1 MTLAA
6 LRRLV
11 VAVVVAGALFAP
23 AAAARAH
30 VPAPTPG
37 IGAKL
42 LEGPADSLDNP
53 RAHEYI
59 IDHVAP
65 GATISRRIG
74 FSNGNSQP
82 ADLTF
87 YAAASEI
94 HDGAFVPGADHAAND
109 LTSWTTF
116 SPTSATVLPGHTLP
130 VTVTITV
137 PVVATR
143 GERYAAALAEYA
155 SSPAAG
161 GGVASVSRVGIRIY
175 LSVGPGGEPTTAFS
189 IDTMTARR
197 DADGNPLV
205 TAQVH
210 NTGERA
216 IDLAGDLELTNG
228 PSSLS
233 AGPFAVRTTSTLK
246 PGDSGTVTVALDRE
260 LPRGPWDALIT
271 LTSGVTSESGTAR
284 LTFPID
290 NGASAA
296 PTTVIR
302 QHAPQSPFRA
312 IASAAVVVVVLILL
326 MLSVA
331 VRRRRRRARGL
342 VEFREAGHRLLAV
355 SCCSDDAGRRVAKR

>member
-1 MTLAA
+1 MTLATI
-6 LRRLV
+6 RRLV
-11 VAVVVAGALFAP
+11 VAVFVAGALCAP
-23 AAAARAH
+23 ATAAFAQ
-30 VPAPTPG
+30 VPAPPPG

-53 RAHEYI
+53 RAHEYV

-65 GATISRRIG
+65 GTTISRKIG

-94 HDGAFVPGADHAAND
+94 HDGAFVPGAGHAAND

-116 SPTSATVLPGHTLP
+116 SPTSATVPPGQTVS
-130 VTVTITV
+130 VTVTIAV
-137 PVVATR
+137 PVDATR
-143 GERYAAALAEYA
+143 GERYAAALAEHA
-155 SSPAAG
+155 SAPAAG

-175 LSVGPGGEPTTAFS
+175 LSVGPGGAPTTAFS
-189 IDTMTARR
+189 IDSMTALR

-216 IDLAGDLELTNG
+216 VDLAGDLELTNG

-233 AGPFAVRTTSTLK
+233 AGPFAVRTASTLK

-260 LPRGPWDALIT
+260 LPSGPWDARIT
-271 LTSGVTSESGTAR
+271 LTSGVTSGSGTAR

-290 NGASAA
+290 NGASAT
-296 PTTVIR
+296 PTPVLRQDATQSRFREFAIAIAITVIL
-302 QHAPQSPFRA
+302 
-312 IASAAVVVVVLILL
+312 IILIVLIL
-326 MLSVA
+326 SVTA
-331 VRRRRRRARGL
+331 RRRRRRAGPIVRFEL
-342 VEFREAGHRLLAV
+342 
-355 SCCSDDAGRRVAKR
+355 

>member
-1 MTLAA
+1 MTLATI
-6 LRRLV
+6 RRLV
-11 VAVVVAGALFAP
+11 VAVFVAGALCAP
-23 AAAARAH
+23 ATAALAQ
-30 VPAPTPG
+30 VPAPPPG
-37 IGAKL
+37 IGVKL

-65 GATISRRIG
+65 GTTISRKIG

-94 HDGAFVPGADHAAND
+94 HDGAFVPGAGHAAND

-116 SPTSATVLPGHTLP
+116 SPTSATVPPGQTVS
-130 VTVTITV
+130 VTVTIAV
-137 PVVATR
+137 PVDATR
-143 GERYAAALAEYA
+143 GERYAAALAEHA
-155 SSPAAG
+155 SAPAAG

-175 LSVGPGGEPTTAFS
+175 LSVGPGGAPTTAFS
-189 IDTMTARR
+189 IDSMTALR

-233 AGPFAVRTTSTLK
+233 AGPFAVRTAATLK
-246 PGDSGTVTVALDRE
+246 PGDTGTVTIALDRA
-260 LPRGPWDALIT
+260 LPNGPWDARIT
-271 LTSGVTSESGTAR
+271 LTSGITSASGTAR

-296 PTTVIR
+296 PTTVL
-302 QHAPQSPFRA
+302 PQDGTRSPFRA
-312 IASAAVVVVVLILL
+312 IAIAVVILIVLIV
-326 MLSVA
+326 SVT
-331 VRRRRRRARGL
+331 VRRPRRRAP
-342 VEFREAGHRLLAV
+342 
-355 SCCSDDAGRRVAKR
+355 KR

>member
-1 MTLAA
+1 MTLATI
-6 LRRLV
+6 RRLV
-11 VAVVVAGALFAP
+11 VAVFVAGALCAP
-23 AAAARAH
+23 ATAALAQ
-30 VPAPTPG
+30 VPAPPPG
-37 IGAKL
+37 IGVKL

-65 GATISRRIG
+65 GTTISRKIG

-94 HDGAFVPGADHAAND
+94 HDGAFVPGAGHAAND

-116 SPTSATVLPGHTLP
+116 SPTSATVPPGQTVS
-130 VTVTITV
+130 VTVTIAV
-137 PVVATR
+137 PVDATR
-143 GERYAAALAEYA
+143 GERYAAALAEHA
-155 SSPAAG
+155 SAPAAG

-175 LSVGPGGEPTTAFS
+175 LFVGPGGAPTTAFS
-189 IDTMTARR
+189 IDSMTALR

-205 TAQVH
+205 SAHVH

-216 IDLAGDLELTNG
+216 IDLAGDLKLTNG

-233 AGPFAVRTTSTLK
+233 AGPFAVRTASTLK

-260 LPRGPWDALIT
+260 LPSGPWDARIT
-271 LTSGVTSESGTAR
+271 LTSGVTSRSGTAR

-296 PTTVIR
+296 PTTVLR
-302 QHAPQSPFRA
+302 QPATQSRFRESAISIA
-312 IASAAVVVVVLILL
+312 IAIAAAVILIVLIL
-326 MLSVA
+326 SVT
-331 VRRRRRRARGL
+331 VRRRRRRARPM
-342 VEFREAGHRLLAV
+342 VRF
-355 SCCSDDAGRRVAKR
+355 

>member
-1 MTLAA
+1 VKMTLATI
-6 LRRLV
+6 RRLV
-11 VAVVVAGALFAP
+11 VAVFVAGALCAP
-23 AAAARAH
+23 ATAALAQ
-30 VPAPTPG
+30 VPAPPPG
-37 IGAKL
+37 IGVKL

-65 GATISRRIG
+65 GTTISRKIG

-94 HDGAFVPGADHAAND
+94 HDGAFVPGAGHAAND

-116 SPTSATVLPGHTLP
+116 SPTSATVPPGQTVS
-130 VTVTITV
+130 VTVTIAV
-137 PVVATR
+137 PVDATR
-143 GERYAAALAEYA
+143 GERYAAALAEHA
-155 SSPAAG
+155 SAPAAG

-175 LSVGPGGEPTTAFS
+175 LSVGPGGAPTTAFS
-189 IDTMTARR
+189 IDSMTALR

-205 TAQVH
+205 SAHVH

-216 IDLAGDLELTNG
+216 IDLAGDLKLTNG

-233 AGPFAVRTTSTLK
+233 AGPFAVRTASTLK

-260 LPRGPWDALIT
+260 LPSGPWDARIT
-271 LTSGVTSESGTAR
+271 LTSGVTSGSGTAR

-296 PTTVIR
+296 PTTVLR
-302 QHAPQSPFRA
+302 QDATQSPFRESA
-312 IASAAVVVVVLILL
+312 IAIAAAVILIVLIL
-326 MLSVA
+326 SVT
-331 VRRRRRRARGL
+331 VRRRRRRALPIVRFEPTGGL
-342 VEFREAGHRLLAV
+342 
-355 SCCSDDAGRRVAKR
+355 

>member
-6 LRRLV
+6 MRRLV
-11 VAVVVAGALFAP
+11 VAVFVAGALCAP
-23 AAAARAH
+23 ATAARAQ
-30 VPAPTPG
+30 VPAPPPG

-53 RAHEYI
+53 RAHEYV

-65 GATISRRIG
+65 GTTISRKIG

-94 HDGAFVPGADHAAND
+94 HDGAFVPGAGHATND
-109 LTSWTTF
+109 LTTWTTF
-116 SPTSATVLPGHTLP
+116 APTSATVPPGQTVS
-130 VTVTITV
+130 VTVTIAV
-137 PVVATR
+137 PVDARR
-143 GERYAAALAEYA
+143 GERYAAALAEHA
-155 SSPAAG
+155 SAPAAG

-189 IDTMTARR
+189 IDSMTALR
-197 DADGNPLV
+197 DADGYPLV
-205 TAQVH
+205 ATQVH

-233 AGPFAVRTTSTLK
+233 AGPFAVRTASTLK
-246 PGDSGTVTVALDRE
+246 SGDVGTVTVALDRR
-260 LPRGPWDALIT
+260 LPSGPWDARIT

-290 NGASAA
+290 NGANAA
-296 PTTVIR
+296 PITVLR
-302 QHAPQSPFRA
+302 QDATQSAFPEAA
-312 IASAAVVVVVLILL
+312 IGIAVVILIVLIG
-326 MLSVA
+326 SVTA
-331 VRRRRRRARGL
+331 RRRRRRARALPLRADAWAVAGL
-342 VEFREAGHRLLAV
+342 
-355 SCCSDDAGRRVAKR
+355 